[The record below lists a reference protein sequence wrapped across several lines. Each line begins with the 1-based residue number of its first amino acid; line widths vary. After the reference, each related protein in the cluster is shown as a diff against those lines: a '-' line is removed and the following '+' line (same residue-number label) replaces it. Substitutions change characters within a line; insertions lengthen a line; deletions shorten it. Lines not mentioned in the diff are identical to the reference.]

1 MTVPFTRQLGA
12 RSGIQLNPL
21 ADNTERFVGGNANQ
35 VVALAGRFERG
46 RIDKAFRVN
55 SGNLYRLLGQPASA
69 TINRLNE
76 TMIHLYEAFQ
86 NGAYEAVVYRLNVAG
101 AALSY
106 MVCKDNASAALVWSV
121 AATPSAPYLFA
132 IKHLECF
139 NEGVTAELNAK
150 TAYATDNVTLVAS
163 KMVTVRLKEKGTG
176 AVLYE
181 FTGSLDPAAK
191 DEFGGSL
198 YLPNIVA
205 AQTDN
210 VEITVGSTDSVATT
224 SAFYGKDG
232 NGVDKFA
239 SADLVYF
246 AENGAGYTNTDYDRA
261 ISALRYTEYD
271 FGYLLGGGSRSTAL
285 LSKLI
290 ALGALNNKQ
299 VLWDVPGD
307 LPPAAAITFYNQL
320 QIDTHYSQC
329 YWAPLVTD
337 DPLNGGK
344 DYIGTS
350 SINAGKRCA
359 RNARTDANGVPP
371 KNWVVAG
378 KEHPL
383 SRTGVIQKYTPT
395 EQELDDLAKARI
407 NPVLFTRYNAGG
419 KYVFVDSLT
428 GAKSDG
434 DRKLIAVADMSSQVD
449 DWVSAYGQEV
459 LQLPMATAVARM
471 EAFLQSLFEAL
482 EAAKW
487 LMPSKDLGG
496 RAFMATVKPNA
507 QRPSD
512 RLDVDYWLHY
522 DGTTRAIYQQPNLSK

>member
-1 MTVPFTRQLGA
+1 MTIPFTRQLGA

-55 SGNLYRLLGQPASA
+55 SGNLFRLLGQPAST
-69 TINRLNE
+69 TISRLNE
-76 TMIHLYEAFQ
+76 TMVHLYEAFQ

-101 AALSY
+101 AALSF
-106 MVCKDNASAALVWSV
+106 MVCQDNASAGSVWSV
-121 AATPSAPYLFA
+121 VPAPVAPYLFT

-139 NEGVTAELNAK
+139 NEGITAQVNAK
-150 TAYATDNVTLVAS
+150 AAYLADNVTLTAS
-163 KMVTVRLKEKGTG
+163 KIVTVRLKEKGTG

-191 DEFGGSL
+191 DEFGQSF

-210 VEITVGSTDSVATT
+210 VEIVVGSTGSVATT
-224 SAFYGKDG
+224 SAFYGKDA
-232 NGVDKFA
+232 NGVDKFV

-246 AENGAGYTNTDYDRA
+246 TESGTGYTNTDYDRA
-261 ISALRYTEYD
+261 ITALRYTEYD
-271 FGYLLGGGSRSTAL
+271 FGHLLGGGSRSTAL

-290 ALGALNNKQ
+290 ALGVAINKQ
-299 VLWDVPGD
+299 VLWDVPGEYS
-307 LPPAAAITFYNQL
+307 PAAAIAFYNGL
-320 QIDTHYSQC
+320 QIDTHYSQD
-329 YWAPLVTD
+329 YWAPQLSD

-344 DYIGTS
+344 DYLGTS
-350 SINAGKRCA
+350 AINAGKRCA

-371 KNWVVAG
+371 KNWVIAG
-378 KEHPL
+378 KDHPL
-383 SRTGVIQKYTPT
+383 ARTGIIQKYTPT

-407 NPVLFTRYNAGG
+407 NPVLYTRYNAGG
-419 KYVFVDSLT
+419 KYVFTDSLT
-428 GAKSDG
+428 GAKSEG

-449 DWVSAYGQEV
+449 DWVTAYGQEC

-512 RLDVDYWLHY
+512 RLDVSYWLHY
-522 DGTTRAIYQQPNLSK
+522 DGTARAIYAQQTLSN